1 MKTCQQ
7 SNNKGFTLIELMMT
21 LAIAGVLLSIAL
33 FSTTQM
39 TAKEKANNFS
49 MEFKRHLKF
58 ARAKAMTTGDPVIV
72 CAMANPGTTGACA
85 TDWQTGTIIMFADV
99 NDNGSFESTEDIL
112 LRSVSSLVS
121 NSQLRSTSNE
131 TKITFD
137 QRGQVA
143 DGQSGNFIYCPTT
156 DNKYNVQVQ
165 LMASGTVRDLGETTL
180 TCGT

>member
-39 TAKEKANNFS
+39 TSQEKANNFVT
-49 MEFKRHLKF
+49 EFKRNLKF

-72 CAMANPGTTGACA
+72 CAVTNPGTTGACSA
-85 TDWQTGTIIMFADV
+85 DWQTGTIVMFSDV
-99 NDNGSFESTEDIL
+99 NSNGSFDSTTDVLI
-112 LRSVSSLVS
+112 RSVSSLIT
-121 NSQLRSTSNE
+121 NSQLKSSVAGASIR
-131 TKITFD
+131 FD
-137 QRGQVA
+137 ARGQVA
-143 DGQSGNFIYCPTT
+143 ATQSFTFCPTS
-156 DNKYNVQVQ
+156 DNKYNVSVQVT
-165 LMASGTVRDLGETTL
+165 AAGAVRNLGKTTA